1 MTPLKKKREIKVWCF
16 KNKARGF
23 LSEKTKRLSGASTH
37 VEA

>member
-16 KNKARGF
+16 KNKARGNK
-23 LSEKTKRLSGASTH
+23 EKTKRLSGASTH